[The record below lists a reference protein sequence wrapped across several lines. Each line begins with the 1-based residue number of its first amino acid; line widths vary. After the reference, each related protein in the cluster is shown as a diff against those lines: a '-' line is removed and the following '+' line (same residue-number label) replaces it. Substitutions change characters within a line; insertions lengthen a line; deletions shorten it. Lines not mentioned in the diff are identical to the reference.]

1 MPSNPAMNSLLMQQ
15 AILMQ
20 YNMLQQQ
27 QQQQQGMMLPIQ
39 NQANNNQL
47 AQMMMMQG
55 QGINGTLG
63 APQVFPNVQMPAIQP
78 VENGV
83 ALNKEEE
90 STPTKVGQTE
100 SV

>member
-1 MPSNPAMNSLLMQQ
+1 MQSNLAMNPLMMQQ

-27 QQQQQGMMLPIQ
+27 QQQGMMLPIQ
-39 NQANNNQL
+39 NQANNQL
-47 AQMMMMQG
+47 AQMLMMQG
-55 QGINGTLG
+55 QGINQSSILG

-78 VENGV
+78 VENGLL
-83 ALNKEEE
+83 ASNKEEE
-90 STPTKVGQTE
+90 STSTKVGQTE